1 MNCLNNVLSVCMGS
15 SFSANAINGNGVVGM
30 KISIM
35 AMVFNVFPTIVQKVY
50 CHIKQLGQW
59 LDSML

>member
-1 MNCLNNVLSVCMGS
+1 LHGS
-15 SFSANAINGNGVVGM
+15 SFDVNAINGNGVVGM
-30 KISIM
+30 KFSIV
-35 AMVFNVFPTIVQKVY
+35 AMVVNVFPTIVQKAY

>member
-1 MNCLNNVLSVCMGS
+1 MNCLNNILSDCMGS
-15 SFSANAINGNGVVGM
+15 SFGANAINGNGVVGM
-30 KISIM
+30 KFSIV
-35 AMVFNVFPTIVQKVY
+35 AIVFNVFPTIVQKTY

>member
-1 MNCLNNVLSVCMGS
+1 MGS